1 MYIGNKEKAYTAAHN
16 VIDAKTNSG
25 QIVIDLVRS
34 KDFYSECILALS
46 NNEIKDN
53 IGGFSSSTS
62 NFMTAANYGKLFSGK
77 VTTDD
82 FRAKDFW
89 AETVSDGS
97 YTYYEFVKYKQPE
110 DNIVNN
116 SEEWMIRYQVIPL
129 IRLSEMY
136 LIVMETAELTEANKL
151 YKSYMAE
158 KNALI
163 TTDMAREELN
173 AEILNEYRREFWGE
187 GQMFYAYK
195 RLGVKEMMWKTDR
208 EVEEKDYI
216 VPLPT
221 TESGSN

>member
-1 MYIGNKEKAYTAAHN
+1 
-16 VIDAKTNSG
+16 
-25 QIVIDLVRS
+25 
-34 KDFYSECILALS
+34 
-46 NNEIKDN
+46 
-53 IGGFSSSTS
+53 
-62 NFMTAANYGKLFSGK
+62 
-77 VTTDD
+77 
-82 FRAKDFW
+82 
-89 AETVSDGS
+89 
-97 YTYYEFVKYKQPE
+97 
-110 DNIVNN
+110 
-116 SEEWMIRYQVIPL
+116 MIRYQVIPL

-221 TESGSN
+221 TESGIKLIGIDYEKCSFIFEYIVLCNIYVGM

>member
-1 MYIGNKEKAYTAAHN
+1 MKRI
-16 VIDAKTNSG
+16 
-25 QIVIDLVRS
+25 LVADHSEIANRMFCAGLS
-34 KDFYSECILALS
+34 KY
-46 NNEIKDN
+46 
-53 IGGFSSSTS
+53 GFSVSAVST
-62 NFMTAANYGKLFSGK
+62 TEELIHKC
-77 VTTDD
+77 TT
-82 FRAKDFW
+82 
-89 AETVSDGS
+89 
-97 YTYYEFVKYKQPE
+97 
-110 DNIVNN
+110 
-116 SEEWMIRYQVIPL
+116 EEIDMLLLDLYLEQTSQMDQIHYLRELCP
-129 IRLSEMY
+129 EMY